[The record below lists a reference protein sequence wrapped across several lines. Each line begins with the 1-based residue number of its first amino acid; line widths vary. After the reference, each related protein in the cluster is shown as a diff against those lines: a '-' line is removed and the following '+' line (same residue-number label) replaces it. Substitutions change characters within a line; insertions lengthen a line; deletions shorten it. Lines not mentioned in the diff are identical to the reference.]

1 MEQLSQGISFKD
13 LTASP
18 RRRPLSRLL
27 GQEGGEEVDEDS
39 YTIPLASR
47 GLKQPR
53 FNMTSNSPTKTHG
66 PPSRRLRHGHT
77 VSQKWLERCKPDL
90 AEFEPEGSHSF
101 GERAGSSER
110 EDGGIEEEEDE
121 EIDEEEPVEEELEN
135 EVNESLDEEEEEEA
149 WLGVEPHHDANNDDP
164 CRVSPLSDSDVYTAA
179 YDKVKGDTG
188 YSWDDND
195 EAISDDSCSGDDPVI
210 SPRMGGV
217 FETKWEELANS
228 VTTLSPM
235 KQPPLS
241 QQSASTS
248 RSSKRSLNLS
258 ARITQSSLSTA
269 ANGPSSS
276 CGGLEGGDCS
286 AYEGRG
292 LADEGRGLTDER
304 RGLTHLRDG
313 MTLLELYG
321 SKGQE
326 AAAQPTDESI
336 VLRLSNVAESAVSS
350 RSTNRN
356 RDGRRNRWKL
366 MPSAS
371 AKNYVDTVT
380 SSSLPQ
386 SVSSGST
393 HSTKVDPPTDGLPQP
408 STLSKQPDLP
418 SKAQSDLTS
427 RPQSNPPTRP
437 LPDLPSRTQL
447 DSLETFQPPSPAASE
462 ELIPP
467 SDHDGLSSSAL
478 GLDTLESRAPISTDQ
493 GGGKSEE
500 RNIQS
505 DMALLSQQPSI
516 RHGNLSSVA
525 TSGRSLRR
533 GRREKVHSA
542 AAVITEVEQADE
554 ERGEGED
561 KGRGMASQGRGSC
574 EAKDVT
580 KLSKATEVGE
590 RILLSCQ
597 RR

>member
-1 MEQLSQGISFKD
+1 
-13 LTASP
+13 
-18 RRRPLSRLL
+18 
-27 GQEGGEEVDEDS
+27 
-39 YTIPLASR
+39 
-47 GLKQPR
+47 
-53 FNMTSNSPTKTHG
+53 MTSNSPTKTHG

-164 CRVSPLSDSDVYTAA
+164 CRVSPLSDSDVYAAA

-195 EAISDDSCSGDDPVI
+195 EAISDDSSSGDDPVI
-210 SPRMGGV
+210 SPRMGGI

-248 RSSKRSLNLS
+248 RSSKKSLNLS

-276 CGGLEGGDCS
+276 CGGLEGGDCL
-286 AYEGRG
+286 ADERRG
-292 LADEGRGLTDER
+292 LADEG

-321 SKGQE
+321 SKGHE

-350 RSTNRN
+350 RSTNRK

-371 AKNYVDTVT
+371 AKNYVHTDT

-386 SVSSGST
+386 SVSNGSI
-393 HSTKVDPPTDGLPQP
+393 HSTKVDPPTDGLLQP

-418 SKAQSDLTS
+418 SKAQSDFTSQIQADLTS
-427 RPQSNPPTRP
+427 KAQPGLTSQPKSNPPTHP
-437 LPDLPSRTQL
+437 LPGLPSRTQL
-447 DSLETFQPPSPAASE
+447 DSLETCQPPSPPASK

-467 SDHDGLSSSAL
+467 SDHDGLSCPSL
-478 GLDTLESRAPISTDQ
+478 GLDTLESRAPVSAEQ

-505 DMALLSQQPSI
+505 DMALLSQQPPI

-525 TSGRSLRR
+525 TSGRSLRG

-542 AAVITEVEQADE
+542 AAVITEVEQADD
-554 ERGEGED
+554 ERGESED
-561 KGRGMASQGRGSC
+561 KDRGMAGPSSGHAVR
-574 EAKDVT
+574 DVT

-590 RILLSCQ
+590 RISSCQ